1 MYNENP
7 GTVGERIKTIR
18 AHMGLKQWQF
28 ADRLGVKR
36 NTVSTW
42 ETDVQEPSNQAY
54 IAICRES
61 GASERWLR
69 TGAGE
74 MLAPKTKA
82 EALGEL
88 VYKLTAKGLK
98 SDFVIRI
105 MEELAEMTEDELAV
119 FEQVVRRLAGVGD
132 RA

>member
-1 MYNENP
+1 MFRII
-7 GTVGERIKTIR
+7 GERIKAVR
-18 AHMGLKQWQF
+18 KSLKISQREF
-28 ADRLGVKR
+28 AERIGIAQ
-36 NTVSTW
+36 NTVASY
-42 ETDVQEPSNQAY
+42 ETGLREPSNQV
-54 IAICRES
+54 ILAICREF
-61 GASERWLR
+61 GVDERWLR
-69 TGAGE
+69 TGEGE

-105 MEELAEMTEDELAV
+105 MEELAEMTEDELAA